1 MSKIKNIY
9 SFGTSFSNA
18 GGFEFHRKPH
28 MVDFYKPLGIEL
40 DKTKVQYLY
49 LLSKLLDNKMKCI
62 NFAKDGFGNERVYR
76 KIYDITMGNGFKPE
90 ENLFI
95 IEFSDLGRKEF
106 FVNKDNRYG
115 IINYNVK
122 GERDV
127 EFRGSS
133 YDYTKE
139 IYSQNLYEVE
149 NLFKLL
155 FRETFDFKEE
165 VDKVHS
171 SIYKTISYL
180 ELLKIPYILLE
191 APSHLY
197 DRNQITLLIN
207 EIYKKRLLTIKG
219 DTIFKYL
226 RGNGYTIKH
235 ETNGLVDDLHFG
247 YHANVIFS
255 KMVYNKMIELKL
267 ILDTPYPLDD
277 ILSNSYI

>member
-1 MSKIKNIY
+1 M
-9 SFGTSFSNA
+9 
-18 GGFEFHRKPH
+18 
-28 MVDFYKPLGIEL
+28 
-40 DKTKVQYLY
+40 
-49 LLSKLLDNKMKCI
+49 
-62 NFAKDGFGNERVYR
+62 
-76 KIYDITMGNGFKPE
+76 
-90 ENLFI
+90 
-95 IEFSDLGRKEF
+95 
-106 FVNKDNRYG
+106 
-115 IINYNVK
+115 
-122 GERDV
+122 

-139 IYSQNLYEVE
+139 INNQNLYEVE
-149 NLFKLL
+149 NLFKPL
-155 FRETFDFKEE
+155 FRKTFDFKEE
-165 VDKVHS
+165 IDKVHS

-180 ELLKIPYILLE
+180 ELLKIPYILLD

-219 DTIFKYL
+219 DKIFKYL
-226 RGNGYTIKH
+226 GENGYSIKD

-267 ILDTPYPLDD
+267 ILGTPYPLDD

>member
-133 YDYTKE
+133 YNYTKE
-139 IYSQNLYEVE
+139 IYSENLFEVE

-155 FRETFDFKEE
+155 FRKTFDFKEE

-180 ELLKIPYILLE
+180 ELLKIPYILLD

-219 DTIFKYL
+219 DRIFKYV
-226 RGNGYTIKH
+226 GENGYSIKD

-247 YHANVIFS
+247 YHGNVIFS

-267 ILDTPYPLDD
+267 ILGTPYPLDD